1 MAHVGGLNFF
11 NFENG
16 KELVLAQFEKGVAFA
31 PVELFQIENI
41 LIERDRFLDDRLRS
55 RRDCI
60 RKPARS
66 FSNLHRSGL
75 SPKRKIDMDEFSYLS
90 VLISVI
96 LGLAVTQILKG
107 FRGILLSR
115 ARVRIYW
122 PVIAWAA
129 LLLLICSQNWWSMF
143 GMRNRHDWT
152 FLQFTIVLLN
162 TVFIYM
168 MTALVFPDFFGEGVV
183 DLKENFYAQRGW
195 FFTLAFST
203 IVISVCKDIALDGRL
218 PNTTN
223 LIFHVIFGVTLFIG
237 ALTRSERYHKGL
249 VVFGSALFVV
259 YIVVL
264 FGRIQ

>member
-1 MAHVGGLNFF
+1 
-11 NFENG
+11 
-16 KELVLAQFEKGVAFA
+16 
-31 PVELFQIENI
+31 
-41 LIERDRFLDDRLRS
+41 
-55 RRDCI
+55 
-60 RKPARS
+60 
-66 FSNLHRSGL
+66 
-75 SPKRKIDMDEFSYLS
+75 MDEFSYLS

-115 ARVRIYW
+115 ARVRIRIYW

-129 LLLLICSQNWWSMF
+129 FLLLICSQNWWSMF

-152 FLQFTIVLLN
+152 FLQFTMVLLN

-203 IVISVCKDIALDGRL
+203 IVISVCKDIVLDGRL

>member
-1 MAHVGGLNFF
+1 
-11 NFENG
+11 
-16 KELVLAQFEKGVAFA
+16 
-31 PVELFQIENI
+31 
-41 LIERDRFLDDRLRS
+41 
-55 RRDCI
+55 
-60 RKPARS
+60 
-66 FSNLHRSGL
+66 
-75 SPKRKIDMDEFSYLS
+75 MDEFSYLS

-122 PVIAWAA
+122 PVIACCTLASDLFAELVVDVWDAKPA
-129 LLLLICSQNWWSMF
+129 RL
-143 GMRNRHDWT
+143 DVPP
-152 FLQFTIVLLN
+152 FTMVLLN

-237 ALTRSERYHKGL
+237 ASIALGALPQRTCCFWQRALRRLYRRAFRTNSI
-249 VVFGSALFVV
+249 GSTQSSHQPFQDFDNFHAPAADLFSVR
-259 YIVVL
+259 
-264 FGRIQ
+264 GR